1 MKQSALLRDWEWL
14 QDKVVS
20 PLTHTANRRAP
31 KVWSIGSMGDAIAM
45 TVAFAQPAESRGGG
59 CAAYVT
65 DYEEGAEPISFGVA
79 DLSSV
84 PPANRAACFQ
94 RRERRW
100 VPDPSIAEHV
110 IVGEPDGPVDLL
122 TVRNMD
128 QSDGVTW
135 SAEARLRRGG
145 YLLVVDPP
153 TQVPSD
159 LRPLDDDGRLFQKTT
174 AARRE
179 TGATNN
185 IGQAESLARR
195 QWQKELVNQHI
206 NLARSLAH
214 RFRHRGEPVDDLEQ
228 VAFLALVKA
237 ARRFDP
243 DQQAAFSTYATVS
256 ILGELKRHFR
266 DKTWMLRVPRST
278 QELYLSI
285 KDGREEL
292 GHSLGRTPTLEE
304 LAAHLGVEVGD
315 VLEAMQAGAT
325 YWPSS
330 LDAFGPDGELSI
342 DIPVVD
348 GSLETAVERQQL
360 RSLLPQLDERERLL
374 LKRIYFDGETQQQ
387 VASEIGAS
395 QMQVSRLLARTL
407 GKLRDWCADKSADD
421 PVPSRAAS

>member
-1 MKQSALLRDWEWL
+1 
-14 QDKVVS
+14 
-20 PLTHTANRRAP
+20 
-31 KVWSIGSMGDAIAM
+31 
-45 TVAFAQPAESRGGG
+45 
-59 CAAYVT
+59 
-65 DYEEGAEPISFGVA
+65 
-79 DLSSV
+79 
-84 PPANRAACFQ
+84 
-94 RRERRW
+94 
-100 VPDPSIAEHV
+100 V

>member
-1 MKQSALLRDWEWL
+1 
-14 QDKVVS
+14 
-20 PLTHTANRRAP
+20 
-31 KVWSIGSMGDAIAM
+31 
-45 TVAFAQPAESRGGG
+45 
-59 CAAYVT
+59 
-65 DYEEGAEPISFGVA
+65 
-79 DLSSV
+79 
-84 PPANRAACFQ
+84 
-94 RRERRW
+94 
-100 VPDPSIAEHV
+100 
-110 IVGEPDGPVDLL
+110 
-122 TVRNMD
+122 
-128 QSDGVTW
+128 
-135 SAEARLRRGG
+135 
-145 YLLVVDPP
+145 
-153 TQVPSD
+153 VPSD
-159 LRPLDDDGRLFQKTT
+159 LRPLDDDGRLFEKT
-174 AARRE
+174 RSSRNQD
-179 TGATNN
+179 GPTNG
-185 IGQAESLARR
+185 GQAESLARR
-195 QWQKELVNQHI
+195 QWQQDLVNQHI

-243 DQQAAFSTYATVS
+243 NQQAAFSTYATVS

-292 GHSLGRTPTLEE
+292 GHTLGRTPTMEE
-304 LAAHLGVEVGD
+304 LADHLGVEVAA

-342 DIPVVD
+342 DIPVID

-360 RSLLPQLDERERLL
+360 RTLLPQLDERERLL

-387 VASEIGAS
+387 VATEIGAS

-407 GKLRDWCADKSADD
+407 GKLRDWCADSSACD
-421 PVPSRAAS
+421 PVSSRAAG

>member
-20 PLTHTANRRAP
+20 PLTHRCSRRSP

-45 TVAFAQPAESRGGG
+45 TVAFAHPEASSRGG

-65 DYEEGAEPISFGVA
+65 DYEQASEPISFGVA
-79 DLSSV
+79 DLSSI

-94 RRERRW
+94 RRQRRW
-100 VPDPSIAEHV
+100 VPDPSISEQV
-110 IVGEPDGPVDLL
+110 IVGEPDGPVDLV
-122 TVRNMD
+122 TVR
-128 QSDGVTW
+128 SIEESSFV
-135 SAEARLRRGG
+135 SRPAEARLRRGG
-145 YLLVVDPP
+145 YLLVVNPP
-153 TQVPSD
+153 AQVPSD
-159 LRPLDDDGRLFQKTT
+159 LRPLDDDGRLFQKTRSP
-174 AARRE
+174 RRDQ
-179 TGATNN
+179 GRVTNA
-185 IGQAESLARR
+185 GQAESLARR
-195 QWQKELVNQHI
+195 QWQQDLVNQHI

-292 GHSLGRTPTLEE
+292 GHALGRTPTLPE
-304 LAAHLGVEVGD
+304 LAEHLGVEEAN

-360 RSLLPQLDERERLL
+360 RTLLPQLDERERLL

-387 VASEIGAS
+387 MATEIGAS

-407 GKLRDWCADKSADD
+407 GKLRDWCADSSAYG
-421 PVPSRAAS
+421 PASTRAAG